1 MNQKYKKNGDGKLS
15 CYVKGMSFNYS
26 VIKIDNVKIDA
37 LPFPPK
43 KKCKLKKTSPL
54 IPLNKIEDIS
64 SNMLKILCFYNS

>member
-37 LPFPPK
+37 LPFPQ
-43 KKCKLKKTSPL
+43 KKCKLKKH
-54 IPLNKIEDIS
+54 
-64 SNMLKILCFYNS
+64 

>member
-26 VIKIDNVKIDA
+26 VIKIDNVKIDV

-43 KKCKLKKTSPL
+43 KMQIKKTLALYSL
-54 IPLNKIEDIS
+54 
-64 SNMLKILCFYNS
+64 